1 MRHTGASTYYITKN
15 GTHLCVGKT
24 RSSAC
29 IRLFRLIIFN
39 NVHVNFSIIAPGE
52 RALNSKGY
60 NITKINTT
68 SIQYVE
74 RIFERRRGFR
84 ISREKLLILKKGPGP
99 RNA

>member
-15 GTHLCVGKT
+15 GTHLCVGRN

-39 NVHVNFSIIAPGE
+39 NVHVNFSKIIVPGE

-60 NITKINTT
+60 NIYKISTA

-84 ISREKLLILKKGPGP
+84 ISGEKLF
-99 RNA
+99 